1 MSPPLSDREYL
12 RPVDERSRKNSSGEG
27 GRRVCDVVFAAPHD
41 TVLITDG
48 GLATELEA
56 RGHDLSDDLWSARLL
71 VDAPEEI
78 VAVHCAF
85 FRAGASIAATASYQA
100 SFDGF
105 AERGIR
111 RNDAARL
118 LRRSVELA
126 KAARDEV
133 GGQRWVAASVG
144 PYGAALANG
153 EEYVGRYGL
162 SVAQLAD
169 WHRPRLEILADAGA
183 DVLALETVP
192 DVDEA
197 EALVGLVHE
206 LGVPAWLS
214 YTIAGPTTRAGQPLA
229 DAFAV
234 AAGVPEIVAV
244 GVNCCAPDDVE
255 HAIEMAR
262 ATTGKPVIVYPNSGE
277 EWDGER
283 RTWIGKSG
291 WSAELAPRWA
301 AAGARIIGGCCRVRP
316 DDIAAIAREVR
327 SRSERRDC

>member
-1 MSPPLSDREYL
+1 
-12 RPVDERSRKNSSGEG
+12 
-27 GRRVCDVVFAAPHD
+27 VVFAAPHD

-85 FRAGASIAATASYQA
+85 FRAGASIATTASYQA

-105 AERGIR
+105 AERGIGQ
-111 RNDAARL
+111 NDAARL
-118 LRRSVELA
+118 FRRSVELA
-126 KAARDEV
+126 QAARDEM

-162 SVAQLAD
+162 TVSQLAD
-169 WHRPRLEILADAGA
+169 WHRPRLEILADADA

-214 YTIAGPTTRAGQPLA
+214 YTIAGTTTRAGQPLA

-255 HAIEMAR
+255 HAIEVAR

-277 EWDGER
+277 KWDGER
-283 RTWIGKSG
+283 RTWIGESG
-291 WSAELAPRWA
+291 WSADLAPRWA
-301 AAGARIIGGCCRVRP
+301 AAGALIIGGCCRVRP
-316 DDIAAIAREVR
+316 DDIASLALTLR
-327 SRSERRDC
+327 

>member
-1 MSPPLSDREYL
+1 
-12 RPVDERSRKNSSGEG
+12 
-27 GRRVCDVVFAAPHD
+27 VVFAAPHD
-41 TVLITDG
+41 TVLLTDG

-85 FRAGASIAATASYQA
+85 FRAGASIATTASYQA

-105 AERGIR
+105 AERGISQ
-111 RNDAARL
+111 DEAARL

-133 GGQRWVAASVG
+133 GGERWVAASVG

-169 WHRPRLEILADAGA
+169 WHRPRLEVLADAGA
-183 DVLALETVP
+183 DVLAVETVP
-192 DVDEA
+192 DVEEA
-197 EALVGLVHE
+197 EALVGLINE

-214 YTIAGPTTRAGQPLA
+214 YTIAGTTTRAGQPLA

-234 AAGVPEIVAV
+234 AAGVPEIIAV
-244 GVNCCAPDDVE
+244 GVNCCAPDDVLAAVE
-255 HAIEMAR
+255 IAR
-262 ATTGKPVIVYPNSGE
+262 EVTGKPVIAYPNSGE
-277 EWDGER
+277 AWDGVR
-283 RTWIGKSG
+283 RTWIGSSG
-291 WSAELAPRWA
+291 WSAELAPRWV

-316 DDIAAIAREVR
+316 DDIAALALAL
-327 SRSERRDC
+327 C